1 MSIMRKKNRTKYTDD
16 DDDNDNSGYYNQNI
30 DYSMSNNVKYLTPE
44 KYHWRQHKEVP
55 NRLSR
60 SSIDDEIQLDKNTE
74 YTLTPP
80 IYRLRQIYP
89 ALWNSNENKYNH
101 QDQQESFEDID
112 QNKVDISYTEYPV
125 MMEDFILTKK
135 PIEDDT
141 TYYYKPKHTQVSY
154 RYKGALNNS
163 EVPERAMKNINE
175 YVPQPNRNLSS
186 NSLDDEKLYSNRPSI
201 SNNIDHRYQSFAHSN
216 GFSPTIIPF
225 SRTVRSTT
233 DDNLNDFIPTSF
245 RGQNGSYSVFYR
257 SPLSSREYLHEKIPS
272 NNDNYVS
279 TELDSKYYFGKGSE
293 YNPANQQK
301 DYSNKDSICVSF
313 GREVQ
318 PKPVHKQPLVEQP
331 APIIEQPAL
340 TITQPT
346 PTLKQPTPTLKQP
359 TPTLKQPTPTL
370 KQPTPTLKQPT
381 PTLKQPTPTIEQSIP
396 IIQQQQPKKIL
407 KPSAFTIYANN
418 NNNNK
423 NNNNNIIFQ
432 EVTDIGT
439 ATDGLSSDQTQLNT
453 SSNNG
458 NSSFQKVHKEN
469 RESLFTKQSSRSESE
484 TYRVRQQSRS
494 YTNDGKYDTD
504 NSPTNQNS
512 TRSSNNKAST
522 NHSYINPNRPT
533 NYNSDTINNDQS
545 SKQSSSVQ
553 YNADESHRST
563 PQPSSIIRKLHETN
577 PLANSQNTEYEN
589 VFNNT
594 EYQPSLSK
602 KSSAKPS
609 TIPTK
614 TGDGSDTIHSGLTP
628 RRPSSTP
635 PTDLEAETRNGS
647 GRQHPRPTY
656 PTTPRPPHDNQM
668 DGNYDSDTTSEPTRR
683 IPPSIV
689 ESKKPKLI
697 DGFTQSE
704 ERPTRNVGTMHE
716 PIQTRNFGNEV
727 QPQSSST
734 QTSYPSHI
742 KPSKEPFTFIE
753 RREPIEAPC
762 TNYYP
767 DSRIC
772 GSPQHVP
779 DDVYY
784 DLYDKKPHE
793 HIERR
798 SPSPSPPRQ
807 TTDYIY
813 DGHYHPCYHTQYK
826 DHSHHQPISSDDYD
840 RSQRSRTYSPPLP
853 PSVILHRPITIP
865 THDRILTPT
874 HRTRTASSPQQRPR
888 KPSPQYRCH
897 TPTPSRPSRHVS
909 PNRRPR
915 STTPRHRPHM
925 HSQETDTS
933 LDAMRKQHH
942 TGVQYEPRSTQEKGT
957 TPSIRTRIQ
966 PINQRSTTI
975 NSSIYYQEKYP
986 TAHPTLTRDYDRSR
1000 QQYCRKPPNYD
1011 DYIEDYCRHN
1021 EEDEEEEED
1030 EDETPSMHDQSTM
1043 AELIVYLD
1051 HYTQCESQPFMAD
1064 RYIQTTP
1071 IVDENEQRNIPDY
1084 ADESF
1089 IRQLPR
1095 SGSISIQQPMIIQP
1109 DSLPRRQPSRP
1120 SPTRPKRDGIDY
1132 TGNNLEVS
1140 LHHGLQRV
1148 SSIRDSPL
1156 LNIGTQNV
1164 LNQPIANEYVTPFE
1178 TRFIYESDTTSSMRS
1193 RSDRSVLVPVL
1204 NSARTHLFTRSP
1216 PRQSKSNG
1224 NFYLSTAPPSRSTNS
1239 SLRIDIATDK
1249 S

>member
-279 TELDSKYYFGKGSE
+279 TELDSKYYF
-293 YNPANQQK
+293 
-301 DYSNKDSICVSF
+301 
-313 GREVQ
+313 
-318 PKPVHKQPLVEQP
+318 
-331 APIIEQPAL
+331 
-340 TITQPT
+340 
-346 PTLKQPTPTLKQP
+346 
-359 TPTLKQPTPTL
+359 
-370 KQPTPTLKQPT
+370 
-381 PTLKQPTPTIEQSIP
+381 
-396 IIQQQQPKKIL
+396 
-407 KPSAFTIYANN
+407 
-418 NNNNK
+418 
-423 NNNNNIIFQ
+423 

-545 SKQSSSVQ
+545 SKRSSSIQ
-553 YNADESHRST
+553 NNEDESHRST

-577 PLANSQNTEYEN
+577 PLANSQHTEYEN

-594 EYQPSLSK
+594 EHEPSLSK

-635 PTDLEAETRNGS
+635 PTDLDAETRNGS

-656 PTTPRPPHDNQM
+656 PRTPRPPHDNQM